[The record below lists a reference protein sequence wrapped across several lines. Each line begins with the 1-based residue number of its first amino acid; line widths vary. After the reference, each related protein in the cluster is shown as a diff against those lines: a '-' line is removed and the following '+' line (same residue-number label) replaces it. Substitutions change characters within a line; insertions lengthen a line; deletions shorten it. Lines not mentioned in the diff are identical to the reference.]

1 MGGVYKNHS
10 GWCVRPYV
18 NGKRV
23 YGGTYKTEEQAMEAL
38 KEITEGGRQFYKV
51 GEHIVLKR
59 EVHPSISVNALRKR
73 ILVEGWS
80 VERAMAEPINTKR
93 QRKKPF
99 KHFEV
104 LWKGKIVDL
113 RDCEMHP
120 DVTYKLVKQR
130 MKLHSF
136 TLEEAC
142 MTAPDRDWRV
152 KEVWKAGDIVV
163 PAEMVALARKNGIT
177 YDQVVNRLKTKS
189 IKKTWT
195 IERAVTEPVRVKNRK
210 IDENFR
216 TTISED
222 IKKYKKVALSRG
234 IPLDTYMQRIYQKKM
249 TPKEAAQ

>member
-1 MGGVYKNHS
+1 MGEVYKNHL
-10 GWCVRPYV
+10 
-18 NGKRV
+18 
-23 YGGTYKTEEQAMEAL
+23 QH
-38 KEITEGGRQFYKV
+38 YKV
-51 GEHIVLKR
+51 GEHRILKS
-59 EVHPSISVNALRKR
+59 EVHPSISINALRKR
-73 ILVEGWS
+73 ILVEKWDI
-80 VERAMAEPINTKR
+80 ERAKTEPINTKR

-104 LWKGKIVDL
+104 LWEGKIVDL
-113 RDCEMHP
+113 RECEMHP

-142 MTAPDRDWRV
+142 MTAPDRDWRI
-152 KEVWKAGDIVV
+152 KEIWKAGDIVV

-189 IKKTWT
+189 IKKPWT

-210 IDENFR
+210 IDENYR

-234 IPLDTYMQRIYQKKM
+234 IPLDIYMSRIYQKKM